1 MPETTEQLLARLE
14 DWMRPHASILVAYS
28 GGVDSALL
36 LAVSHRVRGEKALGV
51 IGVSPS
57 YAKRELDSAL
67 AVAKEIKANVRVLE
81 THEHLDPNYAANP
94 ANRCYFCKSEL
105 YTQLVALAKQ
115 EGFAVIVDGNNAS
128 DVGDFRPG
136 WMAARERSVQSPL
149 ADLGIT
155 KDQVRALAK
164 LLGVPVWDKPAS
176 PCLSS
181 RVPHGTAISPEL
193 LAQIEKA
200 EDALV
205 QLGFR
210 QFRVRHHGDIAR
222 IEVPASDLGRALE
235 QREALVAA
243 ITAAGYKFV
252 TLDLAGF
259 KSGSL
264 NGATV
269 SLRVATS
276 TGAAQ

>member
-1 MPETTEQLLARLE
+1 MNTPQQLLEKLE
-14 DWMRPHASILVAYS
+14 AWMRQQESVLVAYS
-28 GGVDSALL
+28 GGVDSALV
-36 LAVSHRVRGEKALGV
+36 LAAAHRVLGPQKSLGV

-57 YAKRELDSAL
+57 YAKRELESAL
-67 AVAKEIKANVRVLE
+67 AVANEMNIPVRILE

-94 ANRCYFCKSEL
+94 TNRCYFCKTEL
-105 YTQLVALAKQ
+105 YSQLVALAKK
-115 EGFAVIVDGNNAS
+115 ENWTTIADGNNVS

-136 WMAARERSVQSPL
+136 WAAAKERDVKSPL

-155 KDQVRALAK
+155 KENVRAIAK
-164 LLGVPVWDKPAS
+164 LLSIRVWDKPAS

-193 LAQIEKA
+193 LNQIEKA
-200 EDALV
+200 EDVLV
-205 QLGFR
+205 ALGFR
-210 QFRVRHHGDIAR
+210 QFRVRHHGEIAR
-222 IEVPASDLGRALE
+222 IELPPADLQRALE
-235 QREALVAA
+235 LREKITAG
-243 ITAAGYKFV
+243 ITAAGYKFI

-259 KSGSL
+259 KSGGL

-276 TGAAQ
+276 